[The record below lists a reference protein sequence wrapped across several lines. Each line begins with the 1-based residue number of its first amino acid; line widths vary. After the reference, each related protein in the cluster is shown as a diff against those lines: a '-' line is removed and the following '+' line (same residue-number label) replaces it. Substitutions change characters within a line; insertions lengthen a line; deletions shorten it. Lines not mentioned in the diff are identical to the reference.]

1 MAIRAI
7 LLNSKNRIEEL
18 NQKFNLKLPEFFE
31 GRLLIRLTDLSSGV
45 KEQLA
50 AFAKKPMFCWSTFDS
65 DHGMFLIPDELKLL
79 QEAKGNS
86 KNALLK
92 SMAELL
98 NRTNWPRPVWQT
110 NHGPL
115 NFARGPLIM
124 GILNVTPDSF
134 SDGGRFNDLQAALD
148 RALQMEAEGA
158 SIIDIGGESTRPGAE
173 PVPEQEELRRVIPV
187 IEKLRQKTDVLISID
202 TYKSRIAE
210 AALQAGAD
218 IVNDISGAQFDRK
231 MVDVVKKYDCPLIIM
246 HIKGT
251 PKNMQQNPFYHDV
264 TEEIIQ
270 YFEKRIHELE
280 QEGVNKII
288 IDPGI
293 GFGKRV
299 EDNLHLLRDLK
310 DFTFLNKPILMGTS
324 RKSFI
329 GKVLNREVDD
339 RLFGSLTTQI
349 LAVQNGADIVRVHDV
364 KATYDA
370 LKMLKAVN
378 HIESA

>member
-45 KEQLA
+45 NNQLA
-50 AFAKKPMFCWSTFDS
+50 ALAKKSMFCWSTLNS

-86 KNALLK
+86 KNALLN
-92 SMAELL
+92 SLAELL
-98 NRTNWPRPVWQT
+98 DRTNWPRPVWQT

-134 SDGGRFNDLQAALD
+134 SDGGKFNDLQVALA

-187 IEKLRQKTDVLISID
+187 IEKLRQKTDVLVSID

-251 PKNMQQNPFYHDV
+251 PKNMQQNPFYRDV

-364 KATYDA
+364 KATHDA